1 MHPNHRQGGL
11 ASVRLATTLGLSLLL
26 TGAALAQGSA
36 STEPQPAGVN
46 GPTSTKVFHLSNVTT
61 DHEANEITT
70 AVRNLLSAQMRVYLI
85 SDTQDLAITGTR
97 EQIEAVGSLL
107 ASLDRPKKAYRLTY
121 TLAEFQDGKR
131 VGVQHFGTDVLVGQR
146 IVLKQG
152 NKVPLA
158 TGTSAGQT
166 QFTYVDVGVNLD
178 STLDQFQN
186 GLRLRSKVEQSAV
199 GEIVTIAG
207 VNEPQIRQSTMEGTT
222 FLTPG
227 KPTNIGGIDIVASNR
242 HIDIEVVAEPLP

>member
-1 MHPNHRQGGL
+1 MHLNVRKGGL
-11 ASVRLATTLGLSLLL
+11 ASVRLATTLGVCLLIAGPVFAQGNASAGAQT
-26 TGAALAQGSA
+26 TGANS
-36 STEPQPAGVN
+36 
-46 GPTSTKVFHLSNVTT
+46 PTSTRVFHLSNVTT
-61 DHEANEITT
+61 DHEANEITA
-70 AVRNLLSAQMRVYLI
+70 AVRNLLTAQMRVYLV
-85 SDTQDLAITGTR
+85 SDTQDLAVTGTP

-227 KPTNIGGIDIVASNR
+227 KPTNIGGIDIVGSNR
-242 HIDIEVVAEPLP
+242 HIDIEVIAEPLP